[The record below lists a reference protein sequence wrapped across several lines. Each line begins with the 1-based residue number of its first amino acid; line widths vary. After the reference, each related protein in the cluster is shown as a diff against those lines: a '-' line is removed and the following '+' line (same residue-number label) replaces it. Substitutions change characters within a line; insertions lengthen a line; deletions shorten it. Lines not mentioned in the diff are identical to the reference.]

1 MAQTKGS
8 RFLDALFHTGYP
20 HAINGFVALMLALL
34 PVATPLSA
42 AAPGEARSELNY
54 GVAGLIA
61 LIYLFTWS
69 RLRVYNPQ
77 RSTRFLQ
84 GYLII
89 QTVFVSLIYV
99 LDGGLTRFLFFV
111 VAVQAVYVSPV
122 RRWAPFL
129 GTVGALWLILY
140 LVISPH
146 DPGASKVAI
155 IGMYLGYLIFAAV
168 VTFTTVQQERQVQ
181 VAHELLA
188 GVDERHQTLREY
200 DLTVESLSEVEER
213 ERLART
219 IFADLLARLESVR
232 AHLFRLLDAE
242 VVLNRPNAR
251 TARLKA
257 KDVLTTVREAVRTL
271 RPGEPSA
278 DDADEELNAPPTMA
292 TGDVVMD
299 PISMYHVWN
308 LAIIVV
314 TTGVMV
320 ASALVGGVARWAPL
334 LGAGLGLLAA
344 YGGTVVVVWPR
355 WRTLLLVVQAG
366 LIVWLVR
373 LSGEPLMSH
382 LFMIVAAQSV
392 FLVPL
397 MNRWLVA
404 SFVFPILL
412 VAVALW
418 TTGLFIGQITYFI
431 SLVAAF
437 GVMYF
442 FSGVMAFMTRRQ
454 VEARHQA
461 TLYAQQMA
469 QVNHLLEVRL
479 QQVRRMAIARERIRM
494 AREIHDSLGHHLTTA
509 IVELQYVEELADEEP
524 DTARQHIRSAI
535 GIVNSAINAGL
546 GMGAALE
553 RFDHPLPEAL
563 AKLVAAWRAGSG
575 ATVDLKVSGDFS
587 PLTTDARITLYR
599 AVQESLTNIQKHARA
614 RHVEIL
620 LRRER
625 DHVLLVIT
633 NDDTGPAIAADVG
646 GFGLVGLRERADALQ
661 GVFTAGV
668 HPGGG
673 FEVKLVLPLEA

>member
-1 MAQTKGS
+1 MVQTKGS

-34 PVATPLSA
+34 PVATPFST
-42 AAPGEARSELNY
+42 AAPGVAQRAVNY
-54 GVAGLIA
+54 GVAGLVA
-61 LIYLFTWS
+61 LAYLITWS

-89 QTVFVSLIYV
+89 QTVIVSLIYV
-99 LDGGLTRFLFFV
+99 LDGGLTRFLFVV

-129 GTVGALWLILY
+129 GTVGALWLVLY

-146 DPGASKVAI
+146 DPGASKIAV
-155 IGMYLGYLIFAAV
+155 IGMYLSYLVFAAI

-213 ERLART
+213 ERLAQT
-219 IFADLLARLESVR
+219 IFAGLLARLDSLR
-232 AHLFRLLDAE
+232 AHLLSLLGAE
-242 VVLNRPNAR
+242 PSLNRPNAR
-251 TARLKA
+251 AARLQA
-257 KDVLTTVREAVRTL
+257 KGVMNTVREAVRTL
-271 RPGEPSA
+271 RPGEAGA
-278 DDADEELNAPPTMA
+278 DDGDGGAGAPPSME
-292 TGDVVMD
+292 TGDVVVD
-299 PISMYHVWN
+299 PIRMYHVWN
-308 LAIIVV
+308 LAVIMV

-320 ASALVGGVARWAPL
+320 ASVVVGGVARWAPL
-334 LGAGLGLLAA
+334 LGAGLGLVAA
-344 YGGTVVVVWPR
+344 YGASIGVVWPR
-355 WRTLLLVVQAG
+355 ARTLLLVLQAG

-382 LFMIVAAQSV
+382 LFMIVAAQAV

-412 VAVALW
+412 AAVALW
-418 TTGLFIGQITYFI
+418 TTNLFIGQIQYFV

-479 QQVRRMAIARERIRM
+479 QEVRRMAIARERIRM

-509 IVELQYVEELADEEP
+509 IMELQYVEELADEDPES
-524 DTARQHIRSAI
+524 ARQHIRSAI
-535 GIVNSAINAGL
+535 GIVNSAIDAGR

-553 RFDHPLPEAL
+553 RFDDPLPEAL

-575 ATVDLKVSGDFS
+575 AVVDLRVSGDFS
-587 PLTTDARITLYR
+587 PLSADARITLYR
-599 AVQESLTNIQKHARA
+599 AVQESLTNVQKHAKA
-614 RHVEIL
+614 RHVDIL
-620 LRRER
+620 LQQEQ

-633 NDDTGPAIAADVG
+633 NDDWGPVTADDFG

-661 GVFTAGV
+661 GVFTAGARQ
-668 HPGGG
+668 GGG